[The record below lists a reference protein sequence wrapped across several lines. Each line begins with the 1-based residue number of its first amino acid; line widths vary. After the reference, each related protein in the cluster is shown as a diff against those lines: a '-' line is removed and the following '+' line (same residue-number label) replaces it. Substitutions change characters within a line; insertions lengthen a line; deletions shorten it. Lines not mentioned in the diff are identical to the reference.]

1 MSDKKR
7 VSRAPR
13 GYRIV
18 LWADGFYHVY
28 FGGECIDE
36 VLSRWAGI
44 AVCKKHKA
52 AQQGV
57 YWTQGIHSAEM
68 LLSHP
73 EYSTTAQ
80 ALSTPALRQ

>member
-1 MSDKKR
+1 MEDKKR

-44 AVCKKHKA
+44 AVCKK
-52 AQQGV
+52 
-57 YWTQGIHSAEM
+57 TQSRPTRRAVDAGDS
-68 LLSHP
+68 
-73 EYSTTAQ
+73 
-80 ALSTPALRQ
+80 LR